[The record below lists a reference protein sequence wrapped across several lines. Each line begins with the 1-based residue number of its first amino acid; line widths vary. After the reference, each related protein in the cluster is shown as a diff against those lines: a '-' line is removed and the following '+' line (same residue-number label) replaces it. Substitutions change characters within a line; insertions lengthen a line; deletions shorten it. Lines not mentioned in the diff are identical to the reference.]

1 MQLSPH
7 NPVQEPALY
16 FAKAIAFG
24 QLQDYEQALVWIER
38 AEASAPEFLLAGLVR
53 SVLLALADRE
63 DEAQATMQRYLANDK
78 APFRTMSEWCSKGWC
93 PAAVLESALSYLGE
107 KFYR

>member
-1 MQLSPH
+1 
-7 NPVQEPALY
+7 
-16 FAKAIAFG
+16 
-24 QLQDYEQALVWIER
+24 VWIER

-78 APFRTMSEWCSKGWC
+78 APFRTMSKWRARRAGVPLQSWS
-93 PAAVLESALSYLGE
+93 PRYLIWVKNFKDSLRKAGLPD
-107 KFYR
+107 

>member
-1 MQLSPH
+1 
-7 NPVQEPALY
+7 
-16 FAKAIAFG
+16 
-24 QLQDYEQALVWIER
+24 VWIER

-78 APFRTMSEWCSKGWC
+78 APFRTMSEWRARRAGVPLQSWS
-93 PAAVLESALSYLGE
+93 PRYLIWVKNFTDSLRKAGLPD
-107 KFYR
+107 